1 MAIKEV
7 LLEICYVQATPEE
20 MLKRE
25 RAFDLLAAVIAK
37 KMLEGL
43 AQEGSEELGAGDRAA
58 GGVTPS

>member
-7 LLEICYVQATPEE
+7 HLEICYVQATPEE

-43 AQEGSEELGAGDRAA
+43 AQSSGDGTEEAEGSEED
-58 GGVTPS
+58 